1 MTIIL
6 SIFCISA
13 LIGIL
18 TYIVIKVTNDDVR
31 TSKALEVPKKP
42 EPTVQI
48 SLNLYDKREALEGT
62 YYKVP
67 FSHAAFYIPNFKD
80 TIVYN
85 NSDFIV
91 KEVKRDFNT
100 NNVIITAYKACI

>member
-1 MTIIL
+1 MIVL
-6 SIFCISA
+6 NIFCISA

-18 TYIVIKVTNDDVR
+18 TYIVIKRTYDDVR
-31 TSKALEVPKKP
+31 TSKALEPLKKP
-42 EPTVQI
+42 EPTIKI

-80 TIVYN
+80 TLVYN
-85 NSDFIV
+85 NNEYIV
-91 KEVKRDFNT
+91 REIKRDFNT
-100 NNVIITAYKACI
+100 NNVTITAYKA

>member
-1 MTIIL
+1 MMIVL
-6 SIFCISA
+6 SIFCISTLVA
-13 LIGIL
+13 ILI
-18 TYIVIKVTNDDVR
+18 YIVVKVTNNDGQTPKV
-31 TSKALEVPKKP
+31 LEAPKKP

-80 TIVYN
+80 TLVYN
-85 NSDFIV
+85 NSEYIV
-91 KEVKRDFNT
+91 REIKRDFNT
-100 NNVIITAYKACI
+100 NNVTITAYKA

>member
-31 TSKALEVPKKP
+31 TSKVLEVPKKP
-42 EPTVQI
+42 EPTI
-48 SLNLYDKREALEGT
+48 KIALNLYNKREALEGIC
-62 YYKVP
+62 YKVP
-67 FSHAAFYIPNFKD
+67 LSHAAFYIPNFKD

-91 KEVKRDFNT
+91 REVKRDFNT
-100 NNVIITAYKACI
+100 NNVTITAYKA

>member
-18 TYIVIKVTNDDVR
+18 TYIVIKVTNDDVH

-80 TIVYN
+80 TLVYN
-85 NSDFIV
+85 NSEFIV

-100 NNVIITAYKACI
+100 NNVTITAYKA

>member
-18 TYIVIKVTNDDVR
+18 TYIVVKVTNDDVR

-42 EPTVQI
+42 ESTVQI

-80 TIVYN
+80 TLVYN
-85 NSDFIV
+85 NSEYIV
-91 KEVKRDFNT
+91 REIKRDFNT
-100 NNVIITAYKACI
+100 NNVTITAYKA

>member
-18 TYIVIKVTNDDVR
+18 TYIVIKNTNDEVR

-85 NSDFIV
+85 NNDFIV

-100 NNVIITAYKACI
+100 NNISITAYKA

>member
-1 MTIIL
+1 MIVIL
-6 SIFCISA
+6 SIFCICF
-13 LIGIL
+13 LIS
-18 TYIVIKVTNDDVR
+18 YIVVKVTNNDGR

-80 TIVYN
+80 IIVYN
-85 NSDFIV
+85 NNDFIV

-100 NNVIITAYKACI
+100 NNVIITAYKA

>member
-1 MTIIL
+1 MVVL

-18 TYIVIKVTNDDVR
+18 TYIVVKVTNTDSQ
-31 TSKALEVPKKP
+31 TPKTLEVPKKP

-62 YYKVP
+62 CYKVP
-67 FSHAAFYIPNFKD
+67 LSHAAFYIPNYKD
-80 TIVYN
+80 TLVYN

-100 NNVIITAYKACI
+100 NNVIVTAYKS

>member
-1 MTIIL
+1 MMIVL
-6 SIFCISA
+6 SIFCIIALSA
-13 LIGIL
+13 IL
-18 TYIVIKVTNDDVR
+18 TYIVIKVTNDYVR
-31 TSKALEVPKKP
+31 TSKALEVRKKP

-67 FSHAAFYIPNFKD
+67 LSHAAFYIPNFKD

-100 NNVIITAYKACI
+100 NNVTITAYKA

>member
-1 MTIIL
+1 MIVIL
-6 SIFCISA
+6 SISCICV
-13 LIGIL
+13 LIAC
-18 TYIVIKVTNDDVR
+18 IVVKVMNDDVR
-31 TSKALEVPKKP
+31 TSKVLEVPKKP

-80 TIVYN
+80 TLVYN
-85 NSDFIV
+85 NSEYIV
-91 KEVKRDFNT
+91 REIKRDFNT
-100 NNVIITAYKACI
+100 NNVTITAYKA

>member
-18 TYIVIKVTNDDVR
+18 TYIVIKVTNDDVH

-62 YYKVP
+62 CYKVP

-80 TIVYN
+80 TLVYN

-91 KEVKRDFNT
+91 REVKRAFNT
-100 NNVIITAYKACI
+100 NNVTITAYKA

>member
-62 YYKVP
+62 YYKIP

-85 NSDFIV
+85 NNDFIV

-100 NNVIITAYKACI
+100 NNISITAYKA